1 MPDSP
6 SPSHIE
12 TPAISDF
19 FPAIELWADE
29 DQGTLEDL
37 RDALLS
43 DLAPGTPYQHALAN
57 NLVELE
63 WDKLRH
69 RRMRDALLRA
79 ELRKNAMHLLSGE
92 YGVFGP
98 APDSPE
104 GETATDLVGSDPVR
118 RKAAEEQLVESGSSL
133 SELLAQAYQSVMPQ
147 MDHHERQIAGVE
159 IRRRK
164 LRHDYDLLKSRQA
177 SPVEDAEIVQA
188 P

>member
-1 MPDSP
+1 MSVSHSP
-6 SPSHIE
+6 SKIE
-12 TPAISDF
+12 APPISGF

-29 DQGTLEDL
+29 DQRTLEDL

-79 ELRKNAMHLLSGE
+79 ALRQNAVNLLSGE
-92 YGVFGP
+92 HNIFGP
-98 APDSPE
+98 ALGGPE
-104 GETATDLVGSDPVR
+104 RETAAELVGPDPVR
-118 RKAAEEQLVESGSSL
+118 RKAAEEKLVEAGASL
-133 SELLAQAYQSVMPQ
+133 NELLAQAYQTVLPQ

-164 LRHDYDLLKSRQA
+164 LRQDYDLLKSRHVRL
-177 SPVEDAEIVQA
+177 VEEAEILRA